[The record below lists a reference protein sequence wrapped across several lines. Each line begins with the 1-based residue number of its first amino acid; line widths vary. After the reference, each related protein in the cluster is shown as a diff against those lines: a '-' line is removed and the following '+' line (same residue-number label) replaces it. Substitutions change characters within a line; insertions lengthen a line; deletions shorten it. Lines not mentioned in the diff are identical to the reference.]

1 MTKYINELKIFISAV
16 LGYLLGGWDFMLQ
29 LLVMFIV
36 IDYISGMIVAI
47 VFKKSPKTENGAAE
61 TKVGFKGLVRKV
73 CILLLVMMVTR
84 LEATLGNTAFCRNTI
99 IIFFVANEGL
109 SILENFGLM
118 GIKYPKFIK
127 NALEVLLKKADGDGN
142 ESTV

>member
-1 MTKYINELKIFISAV
+1 MTKYVNELKIFISAV

-36 IDYISGMIVAI
+36 IDYISGIIVAI

-84 LEATLGNTAFCRNTI
+84 LEATLGDTTFCRNTI

-109 SILENFGLM
+109 SILENFVLM